1 MVDIFEFWSKIGRG
15 EKIHPA
21 DRSAF
26 ARMDAKRHGFRL
38 DCLPAAFG
46 GRLRDAPIVLLYLS
60 PGFSQADLAA
70 AKTNEGKDFYVRR
83 WQGYEPAATS
93 WTRSPTKNFG
103 DWEIVRQK
111 VAVLNIGAYHSTNV
125 RSYASLLALPSSRVS
140 MEWAQ
145 GVLFP
150 EAEAGRRIVI
160 CMRSAP
166 YWGLDPGRRYGKCLF
181 APRVNRSRYLI
192 KDDDNQRLIKLVR
205 ARIDPKRQ

>member
-1 MVDIFEFWSKIGRG
+1 MIDIFQFWSEIGRG

-46 GRLRDAPIVLLYLS
+46 GRLRDAPLVLLYLS
-60 PGFSQADLAA
+60 PGFSRADLAA
-70 AKTNEGKDFYVRR
+70 VKTDGGRDYYVRR
-83 WQGYEPAATS
+83 WQGYEPAATD
-93 WTRSPTKNFG
+93 WTRSRTKNRG
-103 DWEIVRQK
+103 PWEKVRQK
-111 VAVLNIGAYHSTNV
+111 VAVLNIGAYHSISV
-125 RSYASLLALPSSRVS
+125 QSYASLLALPSSRVS

-181 APRVNRSRYLI
+181 APRVNRAGYLI
-192 KDDDNQRLIKLVR
+192 KNDDNQRLIRLIR
-205 ARIDPKRQ
+205 ARIEGD

>member
-21 DRSAF
+21 DRGAF

-93 WTRSPTKNFG
+93 WTRSRTKNFG

-125 RSYASLLALPSSRVS
+125 RSYHH
-140 MEWAQ
+140 
-145 GVLFP
+145 
-150 EAEAGRRIVI
+150 
-160 CMRSAP
+160 C
-166 YWGLDPGRRYGKCLF
+166 
-181 APRVNRSRYLI
+181 SRYLQAASRWNGH
-192 KDDDNQRLIKLVR
+192 KVFCSR
-205 ARIDPKRQ
+205 KRRREGELSSA

>member
-93 WTRSPTKNFG
+93 WTRSRTKNFG

-125 RSYASLLALPSSRVS
+125 RSYASLRVT
-140 MEWAQ
+140 
-145 GVLFP
+145 FKP
-150 EAEAGRRIVI
+150 R
-160 CMRSAP
+160 
-166 YWGLDPGRRYGKCLF
+166 LDGMGTRCSVPGSGGGKENCHLHEIGTLLG
-181 APRVNRSRYLI
+181 P
-192 KDDDNQRLIKLVR
+192 
-205 ARIDPKRQ
+205 

>member
-38 DCLPAAFG
+38 DCLSAAFG
-46 GRLRDAPIVLLYLS
+46 GRLRDAPVVLLYLS

-83 WQGYEPAATS
+83 SYEPAATS
-93 WTRSPTKNFG
+93 WTRSRTKNFG
-103 DWEIVRQK
+103 DWETVRQK

-145 GVLFP
+145 SVLFP

-166 YWGLDPGRRYGKCLF
+166 Y
-181 APRVNRSRYLI
+181 
-192 KDDDNQRLIKLVR
+192 
-205 ARIDPKRQ
+205 